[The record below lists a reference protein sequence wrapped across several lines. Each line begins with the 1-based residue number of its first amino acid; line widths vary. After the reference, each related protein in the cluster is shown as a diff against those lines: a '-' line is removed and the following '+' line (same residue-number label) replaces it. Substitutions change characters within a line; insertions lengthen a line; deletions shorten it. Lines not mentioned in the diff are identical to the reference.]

1 MSLKEFFKTIYYRKL
16 SIEGVERIQDEFH
29 ALIDKLEKYKPLK
42 PDYNKRRDNL
52 LINATRFYDGRKII
66 VNAFRN
72 KIFPIVPSD
81 FASDGDVG
89 LRTDSPSSSPTFSS
103 SFSSDPDIFDKFIK
117 EMDDV
122 LDSNIIRK
130 YFYYDSM
137 SDLLKTLNTSR
148 GKILHKTQINAIK
161 NGQEDLKND
170 IEKMSEKEVGDKKLN
185 LKIDLVERILDFDEQ
200 SDMSPLESE
209 EAVEQRRNQQ
219 GKGLEILTPEQ
230 MLNRL
235 PISLL
240 QLKAGNNSQKLKNEI
255 RQLLYSLYRSKKL
268 NKTICK
274 HLMNAI

>member
-89 LRTDSPSSSPTFSS
+89 LRTDSPSSSPTLSS